1 MMIVKRRKNSTIPI
15 VLFFIALLFSSA
27 VYSKSDV
34 NSEISFAE
42 WLADLRDEAL
52 REGISAETVQH
63 ALTDLSVVEKVV
75 ALDRRQPEF
84 TQTFWSYLDAR
95 ITNWRIQRGKSMLKK
110 HAKLL
115 SEIEQQYGVPARY
128 LVAFWG
134 METNY
139 GNYLGN
145 HSTIA
150 SLATLAYDPR
160 RSTFFRKQLIDALRI
175 IDQGHVKT
183 ENMVGSWAGAV
194 GHLQFMPSTFL
205 QYAADGDND
214 NRIDLWGNLPDVFS
228 SGGFYLKSI
237 GWRYGELWGR
247 EVRLPPDFNWQLAT
261 LKNRQTVDY
270 WRSQGVSKADGR
282 PLAKD
287 KTLGAII
294 LPQGAA
300 GPAFLV
306 YDNFD
311 VIMDWNRSIKYAIA
325 VGHLADR
332 LIDLP
337 ELKGGRNAD
346 NRPLSFDAAKEMQQR
361 LNELGFDAGTPDGIA
376 GRKTREAVRSYQAS
390 TGRVADG
397 FPSVSILEM
406 LREQQGTGNAKE

>member
-1 MMIVKRRKNSTIPI
+1 M
-15 VLFFIALLFSSA
+15 VLFFIALIFSSVA
-27 VYSKSDV
+27 HSESDE
-34 NSEISFAE
+34 NSEISFEA

-52 REGISAETVQH
+52 REGISAETVRL
-63 ALTDLSVVEKVV
+63 ALTDLEVVERVV

-84 TQTFWSYLDAR
+84 TQTFWSYFDAR
-95 ITNWRIQRGKSMLKK
+95 ITDWRIQRGKRMLKK

-115 SEIEQQYGVPARY
+115 AEIEKQYGVPARY

-139 GNYLGN
+139 GNYLGK

-160 RSTFFRKQLIDALRI
+160 RSTFFRKQLINALRI

-183 ENMVGSWAGAV
+183 EDMVGSWAGAM

-214 NRIDLWGNLPDVFS
+214 KRIDLWESLPDVFA
-228 SGGFYLKSI
+228 SGGHYLKSI

-247 EVRLPPDFNWQLAT
+247 EVRLPSDFDWQQAT

-270 WRSQGVSKADGR
+270 WRSRGVTKADGR
-282 PLAKD
+282 SLAKD
-287 KTLGAII
+287 KTLGSII

-306 YDNFD
+306 YENFD

-332 LIDLP
+332 LIELP

-390 TGRVADG
+390 IGLVADG
-397 FPSVSILEM
+397 FPSVSILEK
-406 LREQQGTGNAKE
+406 LQQQQGAD